1 MSWLSKIGLARKSK
15 PSLISADS
23 HKKEQAERQKSL
35 AYKSLIGIIFFGF
48 LVTVYPRKIIQET
61 IYKIGEPWTQEDLT
75 APFTFSLLKE
85 TEEFEK
91 EKTSIEKETPLI
103 FLTDYNSRIRI
114 TTRLDSIYSKITP
127 VVDAYKQFQQ
137 SKLNMP
143 DIALR
148 DSLEFIS
155 AKSLSGV
162 GLDDKGWNGLLF
174 KITSDS
180 NNRIPLTEN
189 RFIGVDIRLR
199 LDRLLDELLN
209 QGIINKP
216 KNDISLQEITIR
228 DLRQRTERNQYL
240 VDVKDIREAREYAQ
254 YRLFRTFV
262 DQSAEAAF
270 QLFNL
275 VIEPNLKFSEKDTKD
290 RVDEFISTISPTK
303 GAVTKGQVIIRKGDL
318 INRERFNMLQ
328 SLAKARS
335 EEVSDLEVWKQYF
348 GQIILLLAV
357 SMIFI
362 MYIYLYRKP
371 IFDDNKLLFLL
382 FLMIGLLLGAH
393 TIVYA
398 VFDNL
403 SPYILPVAIVPIILT
418 VLFDSRVGIL
428 ATITLALIM
437 GLFNGYNFEFTTATI
452 TACSMA
458 VYSVRDI
465 KNRNQFY
472 VFTPALIISSYF
484 LVYVGFSLLKI
495 GGFDTIYEHSIS
507 ILFNALFNLVLVYP
521 LILLVEKLFKVTT
534 DVTLLELSDTNRPLL
549 KSLMLYA
556 SGTFHHSLQVANLS
570 EAAANA
576 IGANALLCRVGAM
589 YHDIG
594 KMEKPEYFVENQS
607 GLNVHEKLKP
617 RMSALVIRDHVKGGV
632 KTAEENNLPAIIID
646 FIRTHHGTSIIR
658 YFYEK
663 GKRISENPS
672 EIKEEDFRYDGPIPF
687 TRETGIVMLAD
698 SIEASARTIQEPN
711 YSKLEA
717 HVNRIVEEKLDE
729 NQLSNCPLTFQ
740 DLQKIKEAFIQIL
753 VGVYH
758 GRIKYPGGNDEK
770 KLNQH
775 HETSNTKVTSVNKPE
790 QKTEKKIETKKEL
803 KSEKNDNDELNA
815 II

>member
-1 MSWLSKIGLARKSK
+1 MKVLSKLGLGRKVK
-15 PSLISADS
+15 PSVLTNDS
-23 HKKEQAERQKSL
+23 QKKEQQEKQKSL
-35 AYKSLIGIIFFGF
+35 LYKSIIGIVFFGF
-48 LVTVYPRKIIQET
+48 LVIVYPRNIIQET
-61 IYKIGEPWTQEDLT
+61 AYKIGEPWTQEDLT

-85 TEEFEK
+85 TEEFDK
-91 EKTSIEKETPLI
+91 EKQSILKETPLI
-103 FLTDYNSRIRI
+103 FTVNHNSRIRI
-114 TTRLDSIYSKITP
+114 MTRLDSVFSKIEP
-127 VVDAYKQFQQ
+127 VIDAYKKWQLTKIMQPE
-137 SKLNMP
+137 L
-143 DIALR
+143 ALQ
-148 DSLEFIS
+148 DSLSFIK
-155 AKSLSGV
+155 AKSTSGV
-162 GLDDKGWNGLLF
+162 GLDDRGWNGLVFRLGSTNAATKRF
-174 KITSDS
+174 TESDS
-180 NNRIPLTEN
+180 

-199 LDRLLDELLN
+199 LDRLIDELLN
-209 QGIINKP
+209 QGLLDKSKEEIA
-216 KNDISLQEITIR
+216 LQEITVR
-228 DLRQRTERNQYL
+228 DLKQRTERNQYL

-262 DQSAEAAF
+262 DQSAESAY

-275 VIEPNLKFSEKDTKD
+275 VIEPNLNYSQRDTED
-290 RVDEFISTISPTK
+290 RINEFISTISPTK

-318 INRERFNMLQ
+318 INRERYNMLQ
-328 SLAKARS
+328 SLTKARS
-335 EEVSDLEVWKQYF
+335 EQASDLDIWKQYI
-348 GQIILLLAV
+348 GQILLLLAV

-382 FLMIGLLLGAH
+382 FLMISLLLGSH
-393 TIVYA
+393 TLALA
-398 VFDNL
+398 VFENL
-403 SPYILPVAIVPIILT
+403 YPYILPVAIVPIILT

-428 ATITLALIM
+428 TTVTLALIM
-437 GLFNGYNFEFTTATI
+437 GLFNGYDFEFTTATV

-472 VFTPALIISSYF
+472 VFTPALIIGSYA

-495 GGFDTIYEHSIS
+495 GGFDNLYQHSIS

-521 LILLVEKLFKVTT
+521 LILLVEKLFTVTT

-549 KSLMLYA
+549 KSLMLHA

-617 RMSALVIRDHVKGGV
+617 RMSALVIREHVKGGV
-632 KTAEENNLPAIIID
+632 KLAEENKLPQVIID
-646 FIRTHHGTSIIR
+646 FIRTHHGTTLIR
-658 YFYEK
+658 YFFEK

-672 EIKEEDFRYDGPIPF
+672 EIKEEDFRYEGPIPF

-698 SIEASARTIQEPN
+698 SVEASARTIQEPN

-717 HVNRIVEEKLDE
+717 HVHRIIDEKLDE
-729 NQLSNCPLTFQ
+729 GQLSNCPLTFQ
-740 DLQKIKEAFIQIL
+740 DLQRIKEAFLQIL

-758 GRIKYPGGNDEK
+758 GRIKYPGGDEK
-770 KLNQH
+770 KTPVVSGNQQPK
-775 HETSNTKVTSVNKPE
+775 TTSVSPSEIKS
-790 QKTEKKIETKKEL
+790 KE
-803 KSEKNDNDELNA
+803 STDSDDDNNELNA

>member
-1 MSWLSKIGLARKSK
+1 MSWLSKIGLARKTK
-15 PSLISADS
+15 PLLISAEAL
-23 HKKEQAERQKSL
+23 KKEQSEKQKSI
-35 AYKSLIGIIFFGF
+35 AYKSLIGILFFGF
-48 LVTVYPRKIIQET
+48 LVVVYPRKIIQET
-61 IYKIGEPWTQEDLT
+61 TYKIGEPWTQEDIT

-85 TEEFEK
+85 NEEFEK
-91 EKTSIEKETPLI
+91 EKESIVKETPLI
-103 FLTDYNSRIRI
+103 FHTDYNSRIRI
-114 TTRLDSIYSKITP
+114 LTRLDSIYTKITP
-127 VVDAYKQFQQ
+127 VVEAYKVFLQ
-137 SKLNMP
+137 SKMDQP
-143 DIALR
+143 EVALR
-148 DSLEFIS
+148 DSLEFES
-155 AKSLSGV
+155 AKSMSGV

-174 KITSDS
+174 KISASKS
-180 NNRIPLTEN
+180 NRLTEADN
-189 RFIGVDIRLR
+189 KFIGVDIRLR
-199 LDRLLDELLN
+199 LDRLIDELLN
-209 QGIINKP
+209 QGIIDKP

-275 VIEPNLKFSEKDTKD
+275 IIEPNLSYSAKDTKD

-318 INRERFNMLQ
+318 INRERYNMLQ
-328 SLAKARS
+328 SLSKARS
-335 EEVSDLEVWKQYF
+335 EQASDLEIWKQYF

-382 FLMIGLLLGAH
+382 FLLIGLLLGAH

-398 VFDNL
+398 VFENL

-428 ATITLALIM
+428 TTITLALIM
-437 GLFNGYNFEFTTATI
+437 GLFNGYDFEFTTATI

-472 VFTPALIISSYF
+472 VFTPALIISSY
-484 LVYVGFSLLKI
+484 LIVYIGFSLLKI
-495 GGFDTIYEHSIS
+495 GGFDGIYEHFVS

-549 KSLMLYA
+549 KSLMLHA

-576 IGANALLCRVGAM
+576 IGANALLCRVGAL

-607 GLNVHEKLKP
+607 GMNVHEKLKP

-632 KTAEENNLPAIIID
+632 KTAEENNLPVIIID
-646 FIRTHHGTSIIR
+646 FIRTHHGTSVIR

-663 GKRISENPS
+663 GKRLSENPS

-717 HVNRIVEEKLDE
+717 HVHRIVEEKLDE
-729 NQLSNCPLTFQ
+729 GQLSNCPLTFQ
-740 DLQKIKEAFIQIL
+740 DLQKIKEAFLQIL

-758 GRIKYPGGNDEK
+758 GRIKYPGNEEK
-770 KLNQH
+770 KAVDP
-775 HETSNTKVTSVNKPE
+775 HEASIP
-790 QKTEKKIETKKEL
+790 
-803 KSEKNDNDELNA
+803 KSTTLSKLESKNDTKTGKDENDELSA